1 MKPLSELGT
10 NRPLG
15 VIGASMSLAF
25 VALLLAALPS
35 MWPGALP
42 QLHGI
47 RIDTDSKNMLSS
59 ENPTRIFH
67 RSSKAEFILY
77 DQIALGVVNDQHPFC
92 VFNAN
97 TIANV
102 IELTRYA
109 QALKGVVSDSLLTG

>member
-1 MKPLSELGT
+1 
-10 NRPLG
+10 
-15 VIGASMSLAF
+15 MSLAF

-35 MWPGALP
+35 IWPRALP
-42 QLHGI
+42 QLNGI

-102 IELTRYA
+102 IELTHYA
-109 QALKGVVSDSLLTG
+109 QALKGVVFDSLLTG